1 MQTGYLVTAD
11 GVTLTRF
18 KVPAVVKARGTVFVT
33 HSIAQHTCNLSA
45 SMAGLAARGWTAY
58 GTDLRGHGHSA
69 GRTAPLGH
77 MEIGKGWER
86 LVADLALA
94 LREAFQTVPWEERLV
109 VAPNIGALLVLEVL
123 KDWPDLSQNIVFV
136 TPPTNQP
143 ALMKLGRGFA
153 RARSF
158 LHAPDKPDEMTH
170 HQLYSFLGAH
180 LEGRDRLI
188 DVVSS
193 DRAVTDALIADP
205 LAWFIPTTGYFHE
218 MFRGIESAWRWQA
231 EKTVK
236 QDTRMLILYGGDD
249 PMTANG
255 RFVGPMRAHL
265 ERIGFAAVDAHCVRE
280 GRAGLIIE
288 EERFGLSRLID
299 DWSAGRAIGAAS
311 GAVNAEV
318 DMREVSTGVLQRYGL
333 NEPDRELSADELV
346 EMCYHAIED
355 EDRWTEV
362 LYRMAFALSTD
373 SNLSDKHLEALFL
386 ALMPHL
392 DRSYRLSRQVLQSA
406 ALGAIL
412 ENVIDRLGIGTAVVA
427 SDFAISY
434 ANEAF
439 TQTLARLLA
448 QPALA
453 GSCDLADLSRRLQA
467 MVREE
472 NRQELVLGQ
481 GEGFLYLGTEV
492 IGFHFRP
499 RALAQSALKRG
510 GPTGVVIL
518 RDIDRPTDTN
528 AALQLELLQFA
539 YGLTAK
545 EAEAA
550 AGVVSGKSPEVVAEE
565 LGITINT
572 MRTHLRRVFEK
583 TGVHGQTELAARL
596 LRGPMGLIA

>member
-18 KVPAVVKARGTVFVT
+18 MVPAVKNQRGTAFVT
-33 HSIAQHTCNLSA
+33 HSIAQHTSNLSA
-45 SMAGLAARGWTAY
+45 SMAGLAAHGWTTH

-86 LVADLALA
+86 LVGDLALA
-94 LREAFQTVPWEERLV
+94 LQETFKTVPWEERLV

-123 KDWPDLSQNIVFV
+123 KDWPDLARNIVFV

-143 ALMKLGRGFA
+143 ALMKLGRGFT

-158 LHAPDKPDEMTH
+158 LHAADKPDELTH

-193 DRAVTDALIADP
+193 DSAVTDALIADP
-205 LAWFIPTTGYFHE
+205 LAWFVPTTGYFHDL
-218 MFRGIESAWRWQA
+218 FRGVESAWRWPA
-231 EKTVK
+231 GKTVK
-236 QDTRMLILYGGDD
+236 PGTRMLILYGGDD

-265 ERIGFAAVDAHCVRE
+265 ETIGFATVDAHCVRE
-280 GRAGLIIE
+280 GRAGLFIE
-288 EERFGLSRLID
+288 EKRFGLSTLINA
-299 DWSAGRAIGAAS
+299 WSAGRAIGASS
-311 GAVNAEV
+311 GEIGTEV
-318 DMREVSTGVLQRYGL
+318 DMRAVTTGVLQRYGFD
-333 NEPDRELSADELV
+333 EPDRELSADELV
-346 EMCYHAIED
+346 EICYHAIED

-362 LYRMAFALSTD
+362 LYRLTFALSAD
-373 SNLSDKHLEALFL
+373 GDFSDKHLEALLL
-386 ALMPHL
+386 ALIPHL
-392 DRSYRLSRQVLQSA
+392 DRSYRLSRQLLQSA

-427 SDFAISY
+427 ADFTISY
-434 ANEAF
+434 ANTPF
-439 TQTLARLLA
+439 TQTLARLIDE
-448 QPALA
+448 PAHG
-453 GSCDLADLSRRLQA
+453 GSSDLPDLSRRLQA
-467 MVREE
+467 IVREE
-472 NRQELVLGQ
+472 NRQQLSRAH
-481 GEGFLYLGTEV
+481 GEGFLYLGTQA

-545 EAEAA
+545 EAEVAV
-550 AGVVSGKSPEVVAEE
+550 GVVSGKSPDLIAEE

-572 MRTHLRRVFEK
+572 MRTHLRRIFEK
-583 TGVHGQTELAARL
+583 TEVHGQTELAARL